1 MTFVNQESFGR
12 SSNETWARIEKQH
25 RQSRWSGSIIWSW
38 LSAKLP
44 KLTIKKQNH
53 SSSYVFPYFSYVF
66 PYFSYVCI
74 KLRSIHRGWGPPVMW
89 TLVYKPLYIIPINYS
104 CISYIYHKPLLSW
117 VPHPFVAD
125 FPQKSPRWRFLEN
138 LLMGHRDL
146 ASHLDSDRNVV
157 MGGQGSFFF

>member
-104 CISYIYHKPLLSW
+104 YISYIYHKPLLSW

-125 FPQKSPRWRFLEN
+125 FPQKSPRWRFL
-138 LLMGHRDL
+138 
-146 ASHLDSDRNVV
+146 
-157 MGGQGSFFF
+157 